1 MNDRIIP
8 TGDGFWNL
16 RGSFRIFGLLDIGT
30 HVSLVR
36 LRSGGFV
43 FLDSYT
49 LDDDTRRWVM
59 DLTGQ
64 GARVEAIINLHPF
77 HTVHCAR
84 MHRDFPAAKLYGSSR
99 HVARAPDLP
108 WQSLH
113 SDDTALH
120 ALFADDLQFSIPR
133 GVDFISRD
141 EKVHFSS
148 VLAYHPASRS
158 LHSDDTLMYLKVGG
172 PLGRLIPQRVGF
184 HPTLAQA
191 LEKRA
196 GAAADFRAWA
206 NDMAERWR
214 DAENLCA
221 AHNHALTR
229 QPPGMAS
236 LQRQIAAALARVE
249 PKLAA
254 HEKKYG

>member
-1 MNDRIIP
+1 MTDKIIP
-8 TGDGFWNL
+8 IGDSFWNL
-16 RGSFRIFGLLDIGT
+16 RGSFRIFGLLNIGT

-49 LDDDTRRWVM
+49 LDEDTRRWVM
-59 DLTGQ
+59 DLTDQ

-77 HTVHCAR
+77 HTVHCTR
-84 MHRDFPAAKLYGSSR
+84 MHQDFPAAKLYGSRR

-108 WQSLH
+108 WQALH
-113 SDDTALH
+113 SDDAALH
-120 ALFADDLQFSIPR
+120 ALFADDLQFSVPR

-158 LHSDDTLMYLKVGG
+158 LHSDDTLMYLKVTG
-172 PLGRLIPQRVGF
+172 PLGGLIPERVGF
-184 HPTLAQA
+184 HPTLSKA
-191 LEKRA
+191 LEKRP

-206 NDMAERWR
+206 RDLATRWL

-221 AHNHALTR
+221 AHNHTLTR
-229 QPPGMAS
+229 QPSGIAS
-236 LQRQIAAALARVE
+236 LQQQIIAALARAE